1 MRKCTYK
8 IHAESSFLT
17 VELEVS
23 ERQVTSTLRKI
34 NRLQKSYVKHLQR
47 QHHKPPYAVFSRHTR
62 RYIMIKPRVDV
73 KALEGYEGLK
83 VSVEKLSIN

>member
-34 NRLQKSYVKHLQR
+34 NRLQKSYVDYLKKENTKPDRTVWSYVRHRRVTVKH
-47 QHHKPPYAVFSRHTR
+47 
-62 RYIMIKPRVDV
+62 RVDV

-83 VSVEKLSIN
+83 VNVEKLSIN